1 MSPEELDN
9 KFTKIVSDTHSE
21 LGKLMVQAG
30 EEALSLIRQRVQEE
44 GKDAEG
50 NSFTAYS
57 TKSMLSGCSGFLN
70 KSKCPAA
77 NKKKRKELKWVTIAR
92 GTPTMRP
99 LFEIPGGYKE
109 FRELNGLQT
118 DHVDFTFSGRMF
130 GNAKVKGD
138 IKVVSNISEHNS
150 GVVRIGA
157 TTELEKKKLAGNTE
171 RRGPILK
178 LSQSEIKQ
186 VTEDFGIGLVQIWH
200 NNGL

>member
-1 MSPEELDN
+1 MTPEELDN

-21 LGKLMVQAG
+21 FGKLMVQAG
-30 EEALSLIRQRVQEE
+30 EEALTLIRQRVQEKGE
-44 GKDAEG
+44 DAEG
-50 NSFTAYS
+50 SPFKPYS
-57 TKSMLSGCSGFLN
+57 TSFMLSGCKGFLN
-70 KSKCPAA
+70 QKNCPAVTQ
-77 NKKKRKELKWVTIAR
+77 KGRKELKWLTVGR
-92 GTPTMRP
+92 GTSKMRP
-99 LFEIPGGYKE
+99 LFEIPGGYKG

-118 DHVDFTFSGRMF
+118 NHVDFTFSGRMF

-138 IKVVSNISEHNS
+138 IKVTSNNSEHNS

-186 VTEDFGIGLVQIWH
+186 VSEDFGIGLVQIWH